1 LIETFLN
8 KRLLTVPSTRKCYR
22 VNIQSYFRLSERDMT
37 HYFNNGTTT
46 EDYEEDLRRVYKILH
61 DGGKPD
67 LSIRTFFNAVKQFMI
82 NHDKKL
88 KDLDFWETLRA
99 RTRGAEPESDEA
111 ILNKDSIKEILSHGN
126 ACSRAM
132 FLILASSGRRIG
144 EVLALTPDDIN
155 ISTSPATINIRKTVD
170 RKTTKTK
177 QKTLCFISDEARE
190 SYISWMK
197 ERDEYLRIAVTR
209 GNHEKDPNDKRV
221 FPMSYHN
228 ALIIW
233 NNLLMKADIVEIEK
247 YTDKWTGKQNR
258 RIKKDK
264 KGERTL
270 QHPHCL
276 RKFFRSYL
284 GDADLGEYLMGH
296 GTMLTRAYR
305 QMTPEDLGQR
315 YQKLMPN
322 VTIFGHAPDLTG
334 INESLKEKDDE
345 IQKLKQEMHEL
356 RNHVASFQIPKE
368 DEDTFRLIA
377 EKMIHDELMKTKNKK

>member
-1 LIETFLN
+1 MIETFLN

-37 HYFNNGTTT
+37 QYFNNGTTT

-61 DGGKPD
+61 DEGKPD

-111 ILNKDSIKEILSHGN
+111 ILNKDSIKAILSHGN

-144 EVLALTPDDIN
+144 EVLALTPEDIN

-190 SYISWMK
+190 SYVAWMK

-233 NNLLMKADIVEIEK
+233 NNLLMKADLVEIEN

-305 QMTPEDLGQR
+305 QMTPEDLAKK
-315 YQKLMPN
+315 YLDVMPN

-334 INESLKEKDDE
+334 INESLKQKDKDIE
-345 IQKLKQEMHEL
+345 EMKAQIAEL
-356 RNHVASFQIPKE
+356 RLALLE
-368 DEDTFRLIA
+368 
-377 EKMIHDELMKTKNKK
+377 EKVNNGKK